1 MHIFFIMIII
11 IIGVIEVIQI
21 YAMIKVKNTETQ
33 SYSIIRKEKKF
44 EIRYYPTATMATFFS
59 DLRNYNDLGNVGF
72 GKLAKY
78 IFGNNH
84 GKTVMTM
91 TSPVHMEMESLKS
104 NMSFV
109 LPKLYNQSNFP
120 VPNEESIHIHSSKP
134 EYAAAIQFSGFANTK
149 RINNY
154 ITILRKSLK
163 EIGYSYYGN
172 FRYLGYN
179 PPFQIFDRKNE
190 VIVSLHE
197 SELNLENN

>member
-1 MHIFFIMIII
+1 MDIFFIMIII

-21 YAMIKVKNTETQ
+21 YAMIKVRNTETQ

-78 IFGNNH
+78 IFGNNR
-84 GKTVMTM
+84 GKTVMAM
-91 TSPVHMEMESLKS
+91 TSPVHMEIESLKS

-120 VPNEESIHIHSSKP
+120 EPNEESIYIHSSKP
-134 EYAAAIQFSGFANTK
+134 EYAAAIQFSGFANTN

-154 ITILRKSLK
+154 IIILQKSLK

-172 FRYLGYN
+172 FRFLGYN
-179 PPFQIFDRKNE
+179 PPFQIFNRKNE
-190 VIVSLHE
+190 VIVSLYE
-197 SELNLENN
+197 TELNLENN